1 MAIFQ
6 DWAKKTGDWEE
17 VASEAPD
24 FYFLNDVKVMLCRT
38 ISARFLIPEKC
49 VIYCYSMH

>member
-6 DWAKKTGDWEE
+6 DWAKKTGNWEE

-24 FYFLNDVKVMLCRT
+24 YFLKLC
-38 ISARFLIPEKC
+38 
-49 VIYCYSMH
+49 

>member
-6 DWAKKTGDWEE
+6 DWAKKTGNWEE

-24 FYFLNDVKVMLCRT
+24 FYF
-38 ISARFLIPEKC
+38 
-49 VIYCYSMH
+49 